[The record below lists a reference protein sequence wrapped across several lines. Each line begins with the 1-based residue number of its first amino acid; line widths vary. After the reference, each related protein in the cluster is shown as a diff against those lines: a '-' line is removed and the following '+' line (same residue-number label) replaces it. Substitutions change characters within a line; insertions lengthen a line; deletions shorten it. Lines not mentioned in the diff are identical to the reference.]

1 MVEKKFTVLWNN
13 SARKEVRKIY
23 DYIVLDSYQNAQTV
37 LNDIIEAT
45 EKLELMPTRFPSD

>member
-45 EKLELMPTRFPSD
+45 EKLELMPTHFPSD